1 MSTTMSDST
10 TETEDKSTI
19 WENISWRIGYRTN
32 VLGNYL
38 VKLGDRFCGDVPMG
52 INDAYELG
60 VASGQGDGLHHHDG
74 RVGTTLSAML
84 TASRVTVEDLAAKT
98 TMTADRVR
106 ELLDNAMATQDELQQ
121 ISTGISAAHRAQFD
135 ARRAQADWES
145 YVEGHS
151 EVPPLRNR

>member
-1 MSTTMSDST
+1 MSNIMPDST

-32 VLGNYL
+32 MLGEYL

-106 ELLDNAMATQDELQQ
+106 DLADDEAVATREEVRELAGGWYLAANAKRLGLTTA
-121 ISTGISAAHRAQFD
+121 
-135 ARRAQADWES
+135 
-145 YVEGHS
+145 
-151 EVPPLRNR
+151 